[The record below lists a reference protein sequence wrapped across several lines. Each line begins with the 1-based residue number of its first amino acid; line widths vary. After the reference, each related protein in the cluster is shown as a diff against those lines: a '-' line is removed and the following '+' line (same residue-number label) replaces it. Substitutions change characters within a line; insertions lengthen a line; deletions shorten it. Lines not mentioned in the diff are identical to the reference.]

1 MQSIKHTTQNPNAES
16 TSVDCTQK
24 FIFIVEWW
32 KDFPESEYGGIITII
47 ASTDEECI
55 EILTSF
61 NRNARDSH
69 LIPDKVKHAK
79 KFELKNSTE
88 KSRIVDSFT
97 T

>member
-16 TSVDCTQK
+16 TSVDDTRK
-24 FIFIVEWW
+24 FIFIVDWW
-32 KDFPESEYGGIITII
+32 KEYPESEYGGVITTI
-47 ASTDEECI
+47 ASSDEECI

-61 NRNARDSH
+61 NRNARDNN
-69 LIPDKVKHAK
+69 LIPNKVKNAK
-79 KFELKNSTE
+79 KFELKDSTE

>member
-1 MQSIKHTTQNPNAES
+1 MHTTENPNAES
-16 TSVDCTQK
+16 TSVDSTRK

-32 KDFPESEYGGIITII
+32 KKYPESEYGGIFTII
-47 ASTDEECI
+47 ASSNKECI

-61 NRNARDSH
+61 NRNANDKH
-69 LIPDKVKHAK
+69 LISNKVKNAK
-79 KFELKNSTE
+79 KFELKDSTE